1 MSIRSQSG
9 KAPQPSG
16 NRDTYLDTF
25 LIDAHRLLVLGYAR
39 IRPEERQTTEEEII
53 TEDLVKAI
61 NDLIEGSEGKRWM
74 QRYIATDNLPVSS
87 PHRKGKRRPRVDI
100 EIVQLRGRRPR
111 FHFESK
117 RLGKRPHTV
126 AEYLGKDGLGCF
138 LDAQYA
144 RESEH
149 GGMLGY
155 VQAGSCDKWAN
166 QIKESLLKNRQGY
179 KIFRS
184 TSWEP
189 YRIIEELQ
197 YTYRT
202 QHDRPSLG
210 RPIRVYHTLLLFYG
224 PGSS

>member
-1 MSIRSQSG
+1 MSIHSQSG

-16 NRDTYLDTF
+16 NRNAYLDTF

-39 IRPEERQTTEEEII
+39 MRPEKRQTTEEEII
-53 TEDLVKAI
+53 TEDLVTAI
-61 NDLIEGSEGKRWM
+61 NEMIEGSEGKRWM
-74 QRYIATDNLPVSS
+74 QRYIATDNHPVSS

-100 EIVQLRGRRPR
+100 EIVQLQGRRPR
-111 FHFESK
+111 FQFESK
-117 RLGKRPHTV
+117 RLGKSPYTV
-126 AEYLGKDGLGCF
+126 AKYLEDGLRRF
-138 LDAQYA
+138 LEAQYA
-144 RESEH
+144 RESDQ

-155 VQAGSCDKWAN
+155 VQVGSCDKWAN
-166 QIKESLLKNRQGY
+166 QIEKSLLKNRQGY
-179 KIFRS
+179 KMPRS

-189 YRIIEELQ
+189 CRIIDELK

-224 PGSS
+224 PGAS